1 MRSGLEL
8 AKKSGLSEHGMLA
21 HLLKILRNLL
31 DRAEHNRRDLYL
43 AAAVDLCELERRM
56 RSIGTD
62 D

>member
-1 MRSGLEL
+1 MSVYPLFPRASNNQERLYE
-8 AKKSGLSEHGMLA
+8 A
-21 HLLKILRNLL
+21 ILVCGNLL